1 MSRPTRFGRSCRP
14 EVTIVRETPSRLLP
28 HLPAIYRVDG
38 QHGDLA
44 RLLRP
49 FEELLF
55 VAPADGPQQ
64 LPGIESALARL
75 PLLFRP
81 FEPGDAP
88 QHAPEGF
95 LPWLAT
101 WLAFVPHDV
110 IDPGRLRHV
119 IAAVVPLYAQR
130 GTRAYLQRLLELCFG
145 EQIKRLE
152 IDEHEHVGLRVGSSR
167 LGTDSLLAEDRPF
180 WFRVDVDVELTPAP
194 TQSPAAVAGRFER
207 RLRAVIDFAKPA
219 HTAYN
224 LTVRTTRDAAASGSR
239 SQAGTVE

>member
-1 MSRPTRFGRSCRP
+1 
-14 EVTIVRETPSRLLP
+14 VTIVHELPSRLLP

-38 QHGDLA
+38 QDGDLA

-55 VAPADGPQQ
+55 VAPQGHDP
-64 LPGIESALARL
+64 LPGVETALAGL
-75 PLLFRP
+75 PSLFRP
-81 FEPGDAP
+81 FELGDDARHTP
-88 QHAPEGF
+88 DGF

-101 WLAFVPHDV
+101 WLAFVPHDAL
-110 IDPGRLRHV
+110 DPNGLRRV
-119 IAAVVPLYAQR
+119 IAAIVPLYGQR
-130 GTRAYLQRLLELCFG
+130 GTRDYLRRILELCFG
-145 EQIKRLE
+145 EQIRALE
-152 IDEHEHVGLRVGSSR
+152 IDEHEHAGLRVGSSR

-180 WFRVDVDVELTPAP
+180 WFRVEIDVALPTPP

-224 LTVRTTRDAAASGSR
+224 LTVRTTRDAARSGSR
-239 SQAGTVE
+239 GQAGTSE